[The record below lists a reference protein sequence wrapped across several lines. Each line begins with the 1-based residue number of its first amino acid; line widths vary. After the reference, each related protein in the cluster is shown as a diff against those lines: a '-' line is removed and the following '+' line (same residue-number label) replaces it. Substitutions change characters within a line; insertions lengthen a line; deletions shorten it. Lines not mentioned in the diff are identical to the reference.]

1 MWLRRIMLAAGGGV
15 LSALVAAGAFFF
27 VGVAFGGIVGLI
39 VGPFCGPFTKVTDF
53 WVVVG
58 LASLVCGA
66 LVGVP
71 CAIAGLCH
79 GTAAAWRGDFSVK
92 AVLKATLNSYVSG
105 NAQYATYGTLR
116 RMFRR

>member
-1 MWLRRIMLAAGGGV
+1 MAAGGGAIG
-15 LSALVAAGAFFF
+15 ALLAACVFAVVGA
-27 VGVAFGGIVGLI
+27 AFGGAIGLI
-39 VGPFCGPFTKVTDF
+39 VGPFCGPFATVADF
-53 WVVVG
+53 WVVVS
-58 LASLVCGA
+58 LASLVCGL

-71 CAIAGLCH
+71 CAIAALCH

-92 AVLKATLNSYVSG
+92 GVLKATLNSYVSG